1 MKKGFKKKLAWTK
14 KSELALGDP
23 AKPPGSMPGLSPQQ
37 LPRSAPRK
45 LARSARGLPLSY
57 PELQG

>member
-1 MKKGFKKKLAWTK
+1 
-14 KSELALGDP
+14 
-23 AKPPGSMPGLSPQQ
+23 MPGLSPQK
-37 LPRSAPRK
+37 LSRSAPRK